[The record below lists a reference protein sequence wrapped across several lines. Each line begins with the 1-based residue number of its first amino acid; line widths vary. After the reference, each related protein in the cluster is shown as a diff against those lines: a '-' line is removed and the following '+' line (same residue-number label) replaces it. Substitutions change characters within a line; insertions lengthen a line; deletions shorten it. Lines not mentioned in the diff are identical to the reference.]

1 MTSGDSAS
9 PAELLARACESTRSI
24 LGNVTREQLALPT
37 PCEDWPV
44 HDLINHIVGA
54 TRFFADIAGAEPA
67 AEGKEWPSY
76 ADTDFVTAFGQH
88 VHRAV
93 AAFSASAAMER
104 IMALPTGPA
113 PGSRCIQ
120 VATGE
125 IFVHGW
131 DLARATGQP
140 MPPGTDIAEALLS
153 SDWMELCSQVRD
165 NDPPV
170 IAAEIHI
177 RHDAPAMDR
186 LAAFLG
192 REPSWS
198 GRP

>member
-1 MTSGDSAS
+1 VTYGDQAS
-9 PAELLARACESTRSI
+9 PAEILTRACESTRSI

-37 PCEDWPV
+37 PCDDWAV

-54 TRFFADIAGAEPA
+54 TRFFADIAEAEPSE
-67 AEGKEWPSY
+67 EGEEWPSY
-76 ADTDFVTAFGQH
+76 ADGHFVTAFGQQAG
-88 VHRAV
+88 RAI
-93 AAFSASAAMER
+93 AAFSAPAAMER

-131 DLARATGQP
+131 DLAKATGQP
-140 MPPGTDIAEALLS
+140 MPPGSRVADALLS
-153 SDWMELCSQVRD
+153 SDWLQLCTEVRKS
-165 NDPPV
+165 DPPV
-170 IAAEIHI
+170 FAAEIQV
-177 RHDAPAMDR
+177 RHEATAIDR

-198 GRP
+198 SRP

>member
-1 MTSGDSAS
+1 VTFGDEAS
-9 PAELLARACESTRSI
+9 PAEILTRACESTRSI
-24 LGNVTREQLALPT
+24 LGNVTREELALPT
-37 PCEDWPV
+37 PCADWPV
-44 HDLINHIVGA
+44 RDLVNHIVGA

-88 VHRAV
+88 AHRAI
-93 AAFSASAAMER
+93 AAFSAPAAMEQ

-140 MPPGTDIAEALLS
+140 MPPGTEVADELLS
-153 SDWMELCSQVRD
+153 SDWIQLCDEVR
-165 NDPPV
+165 NGDPPV
-170 IAAEIHI
+170 FAAEIDV
-177 RHDAPAMDR
+177 RHDAPAIDR
-186 LAAFLG
+186 LAAYLG